1 MANKGRQNGSGS
13 VYLRKDGRYC
23 AAKFINMPGEGRK
36 RITAYGKSARGAELK
51 LKRMIQDIKVGR
63 PPRTKDWAVQTFLTH
78 WLENVVTIKNRPR
91 TYELYESVVRRFLIP
106 GLGRLRLQELT
117 VHDVQTLINKHHR
130 DGVSP
135 RTINLIR
142 SVLRTALSRAERE
155 EIVSRNV
162 AKLVDVPSWQ
172 RKPIVPWA
180 PDEATT
186 FLQAAEGHPW
196 YAAYAMLLIFG
207 MRRGEV
213 LGLRWCDIDFER
225 QTIHVRQ
232 QLQRIHGKL
241 EQVPVKTSAGVRD
254 LPLVSHLHDKLSLI
268 HHRQLPAHQHTT
280 NEADVIDRQLVFLS
294 AVDTPVDPKNFV
306 RAFHKIRESAGL
318 QRITV
323 HHMRHTAATVL
334 KDFDVP
340 MRDAQLILGH
350 SHITTTMQHYQH
362 GTSATQRT
370 AMERISTAL
379 TKDKSKLSSH

>member
-1 MANKGRQNGSGS
+1 MTDKKKRKNGSGS
-13 VYLRKDGRYC
+13 VYLRKDGRYG
-23 AAKFINMPGEGRK
+23 AAKFVDVPGEGRK
-36 RITAYGKSARGAELK
+36 RINAYGKSAREATTK
-51 LKRMIQDIKVGR
+51 LNRIIHDLEQGR
-63 PPRTKDWAVQTFLTH
+63 PARTKDWTLRAFLVH
-78 WLENVVTIKNRPR
+78 WLENVVAIKNRPR
-91 TYELYESVVRRFLIP
+91 TYESYESVVRRFLIP
-106 GLGRLRLQELT
+106 GLGRFRLHELT
-117 VHDVQTLINKHHR
+117 VHDVQALINKQHR

-135 RTINLIR
+135 RMINMTR

-186 FLQAAEGHPW
+186 FLQAAQDHPW
-196 YAAYAMLLIFG
+196 YTAYAMLLIFG

-254 LPLVSHLHDKLSLI
+254 LPLVSHLHAKLAAA
-268 HHRQLPAHQHTT
+268 HQALPAHQHTT
-280 NEADVIDRQLVFLS
+280 AETDAIDRQLVFLS
-294 AVDTPVDPKNFV
+294 AVGTPIDPKNFV
-306 RAFHKIRESAGL
+306 RTFHQIREGAGL

-323 HHMRHTAATVL
+323 HHTRHTAATAL
-334 KDFDVP
+334 KDFDMPV
-340 MRDAQLILGH
+340 RDAQLILGH
-350 SHITTTMQHYQH
+350 SHVTTTMQHYQH
-362 GTSATQRT
+362 GTSSRQRD
-370 AMERISTAL
+370 AMEKI
-379 TKDKSKLSSH
+379 TKLIIQ